1 MRRVLVLLAVA
12 VFIASLVPIALAQ
25 EEDDS
30 VVLRI
35 GDTQNW
41 SSLNPTAG
49 FLFADYEVWNMHYGT
64 LTNKAADDFEVIPGL
79 AESWEASDDG
89 LTYTYTLREGL
100 TWSDGEPLTSDDVV
114 WNITTANEQAWANHY
129 ATTINL
135 TAVAIDERTVEI
147 TSSVPDP
154 KLPAMDFYLL
164 PKHIWEPIATDDV
177 AVTEYDGLDGVG
189 SGPFV
194 LSEYRDQQ
202 SATLVANPSFYGW
215 EGEDP
220 PIDEVILQYFANPD
234 AMVAALLQGELDV
247 INNVPIASVASLE
260 DDPDIQFIVGEQ
272 GSFGEIALNGGLAEG
287 QPHPALLDLT
297 VRQAIS
303 HGVDRQAIVDDLW
316 LGLVEPQ
323 DAINAAADVSKWT
336 PEIPEE
342 NRLRYDVNRANQ
354 LLDEGGYLDTDDD
367 GIREM
372 PDGTNPIVLRHGVN
386 TDGDLAQPIAE
397 LFQGWMAE
405 IGIGVEFSSQDAD
418 QLFETIVAG
427 DYDTFFWGWG
437 MFVDP
442 DYMLVNLTE
451 SELGNYNDAN
461 WTDPRYEELY
471 LQQKVETDEATRIE
485 MVHEMLNIFHDSA
498 IYIVTSP
505 EPELQAYRT
514 DTFEGWV
521 RQPADIGPVIM
532 TQTGASY
539 PLLQPIGA
547 EAEGGDDVNWVLI
560 GGIAAVVV
568 IGGVLIATRRR
579 GTADERE

>member
-1 MRRVLVLLAVA
+1 MIAALVA
-12 VFIASLVPIALAQ
+12 VSLVPIASAQ
-25 EEDDS
+25 EEDDN
-30 VVLRI
+30 VVVRV

-49 FLFADYEVWNMHYGT
+49 FLFADYEVWNMQYGT
-64 LTNKAADDFEVIPGL
+64 LTNKSAADFEVIPGL

-89 LTYTYTLREGL
+89 LTYTYTIREGL
-100 TWSDGEPLTSDDVV
+100 TWSDGEPLTSEDVV
-114 WNITTANEQAWANHY
+114 WNITTSNEQQWSNHY

-164 PKHIWEPIATDDV
+164 PQHIWEPVATDDV

-215 EGEDP
+215 EGEEP
-220 PIDEVILQYFANPD
+220 AVDEVILQYYSNPD
-234 AMVAALLQGELDV
+234 AMVAALLQGQLDA
-247 INNVPIASVASLE
+247 INSVPTASVASLQ
-260 DDPDIQFIVGEQ
+260 DDPDIEFIVGEQ
-272 GSFGEIALNGGLAEG
+272 GTFGEIAINGGAAEG

-303 HGVDRQAIVDDLW
+303 HGVDRQAIIDDLW
-316 LGLVEPQ
+316 LGLVEPL
-323 DAINAAADVSKWT
+323 DTITPAADVGKWT
-336 PEIPEE
+336 AEIPEE
-342 NRLRYDVNRANQ
+342 SQLRYDPERATQ
-354 LLDEGGYLDTDDD
+354 LLDDAGYLDSDGD

-372 PDGTNPIVLRHGVN
+372 PDGTNPIVLRHAIN

-405 IGIGVEFSSQDAD
+405 IGIGVEFSSYDAD
-418 QLFETIVAG
+418 QLFELIVVG
-427 DYDTFFWGWG
+427 DYDTFYWGWG
-437 MFVDP
+437 VFVDP
-442 DYMLVNLTE
+442 DYMVVNFTE

-461 WTDPRYEELY
+461 WVDPAYEELY
-471 LQQKVETDEATRIE
+471 QQQKVETDEATRIE
-485 MVHEMLNIFHDSA
+485 LVHEMTTVLHDA
-498 IYIVTSP
+498 AVYIVTSP

-521 RQPADIGPVIM
+521 RQPAEVGPVIFS
-532 TQTGASY
+532 QTGPSY
-539 PLLQPIGA
+539 PLLRPVGEASGGGGA
-547 EAEGGDDVNWVLI
+547 NWLLI
-560 GGIAAVVV
+560 GGIAAVIVV
-568 IGGVLIATRRR
+568 AGILIATRRR
-579 GTADERE
+579 GSADERE